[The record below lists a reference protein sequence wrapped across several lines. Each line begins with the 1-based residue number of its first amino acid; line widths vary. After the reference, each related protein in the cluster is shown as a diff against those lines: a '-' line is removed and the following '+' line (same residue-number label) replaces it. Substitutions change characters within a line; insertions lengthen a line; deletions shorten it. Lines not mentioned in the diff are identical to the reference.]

1 MTEPD
6 TVQVTTISDLG
17 RDMWEYL
24 TGKGAAINY
33 EFVDMMVEVPKD
45 TGPSAERATWKING
59 TLRITTSD
67 RDHRS

>member
-1 MTEPD
+1 MTETD
-6 TVQVTTISDLG
+6 TMQVTTISDLG

-45 TGPSAERATWKING
+45 TGPSAERATWKFNG

-67 RDHRS
+67 EDHRS